1 MNMEINISKT
11 KTYVISVK
19 DAVLRKQHLEKVM
32 SDLNFTD
39 WSYFDAINVK
49 NRFPYWVGLGLSN
62 MLLLEAAVYP
72 CIVLEDDVAPTE
84 WFTDKIE
91 IETDG
96 LTYLG
101 LSSWGMKTGSSTYLG
116 VEFKTYNKNLCI
128 VKYMLGQHAIFYPNK
143 EIAKQFYSN
152 TIHHLFENE
161 TSTANDELWAKKQ
174 AEYKTY
180 ALMCPSF
187 YQKCNRNEPYTNFKI
202 N

>member
-1 MNMEINISKT
+1 MKKYKVFYEIEINKI
-11 KTYVISVK
+11 
-19 DAVLRKQHLEKVM
+19 
-32 SDLNFTD
+32 
-39 WSYFDAINVK
+39 K
-49 NRFPYWVGLGLSN
+49 NEYNILKEN
-62 MLLLEAAVYP
+62 
-72 CIVLEDDVAPTE
+72 I
-84 WFTDKIE
+84 I
-91 IETDG
+91 
-96 LTYLG
+96 
-101 LSSWGMKTGSSTYLG
+101 
-116 VEFKTYNKNLCI
+116 NKNLCI